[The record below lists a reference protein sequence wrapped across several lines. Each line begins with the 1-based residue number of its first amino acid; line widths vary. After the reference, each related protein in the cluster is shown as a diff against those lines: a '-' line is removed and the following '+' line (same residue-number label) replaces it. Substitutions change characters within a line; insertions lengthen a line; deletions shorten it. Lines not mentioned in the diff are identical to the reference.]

1 MYRIKIVFPS
11 WLAKRVHIIAMMPL
25 GEARTRTMAG
35 NKRHVGVHHRPQILF
50 GQGRRRRRRRRRLIS
65 LIRGGRRHLDDM
77 SKMSEGK
84 TNSKSGRT
92 GVIV

>member
-11 WLAKRVHIIAMMPL
+11 WLAKRVHIAVMPL

-50 GQGRRRRRRRRRLIS
+50 GQGRRRRRLIS